1 MRRLAGQAALHAGR
15 LAHALI
21 QIAIALAVTALGLLA
36 LLSWR
41 LSRGPLEISWL
52 APRLEQA
59 INADAP
65 VHIALGGAAL
75 AWEGFTGGV
84 DRPLDIR
91 VHDLVAT
98 DAAGKRIAS
107 IPRAEVSLVPHL
119 LLLGRIVPRAIEV
132 DSARLRVT
140 RAADGSVTLDLGSLP
155 EPAGQPA
162 GAAPA
167 MASGVPAGL
176 LRELARPAAGDQP
189 GARSSTWSQLR
200 NVRIRDATI
209 DVTDAQLGATW
220 GLHGLGVDLVRM
232 IEGGVA
238 GRADATLRLGD
249 QSAHIALGAQLDGAT
264 HRTRVTASVGQIVPA
279 TLAGQIAGGQILAPF
294 ALPVALNAIVG
305 LTPDLVP
312 DQISAHADLGA
323 GALRLGQ
330 QGAIVFGGTLDA
342 EGTPDKMALGLT
354 RLEFAARQDGAH
366 TAIRAH
372 ADIARAPA
380 GEMDVAGTLDL
391 DQVSFAD
398 LPALWPEGMGGPG
411 TRPWITEN
419 IPDGIARNGHLDVAL
434 HLPADL
440 SGVTVKHVAA
450 GIDGEKLAV
459 HWLRPVPPVEDV
471 SAHLS
476 MAGPDA
482 LDIAVTGGHQGG
494 MRVTGGHVR
503 IVGLDA
509 SDQFTDIEGDLA
521 GPVPDLLAV
530 LRHPRVK
537 LLDRSPLP
545 LKDAAGQIAG
555 KVTVTKLPLR
565 NALTMDDVNIRT
577 TAKLTGLRLPGV
589 VAGHDLDH
597 GILSLDAASDGLHA
611 SGTATLAGLPA
622 DLQLTMDFRAGPP
635 SQIQEKI
642 TVAGSVTGKQLRDL
656 GLDVSDVVAGG
667 MALEATLAMRRDGT
681 GEAAVNADLAQ
692 ATLTAEPV
700 GFTKPAGRPATL
712 TATVRLDGNSVTAIA
727 PFRLEGE
734 GLHVD
739 GDANFAAGRPD
750 TLKLRRAVLGPDTDL
765 RAELRIPRG
774 PGDPWRVNLAGASLD
789 VTSQLE
795 RKPTPDQAPPPAE
808 PPPGP
813 PYVVDVR
820 LDRVVLGKGRYIAG
834 VVAHAENDGRL
845 MRAASISGRTVATG
859 GGVGGGGAPFQL
871 AIVPKDG
878 VRQLTGGTADA
889 GALLLALDIDNKM
902 QGGKMTI
909 TGHYDDTRRGRP
921 LIGTAT
927 IEDFRIHKAPVL
939 AKLLEAMTLYGL
951 VELAQGPGLGF
962 ARLVAPFRLSRDML
976 ELSDARAFNAS
987 LGMTANGSIDLTR
1000 QTADVQGTIVP
1011 AYFFNSLLGDIP
1023 VLGKLFSPE
1032 RGGGLFAATY
1042 YVHGPLDDPSVSVN
1056 PLAALT
1062 PGFLRGVFGL
1072 FDSTPNA
1079 PEAPSQPRAG
1089 QAQ

>member
-1 MRRLAGQAALHAGR
+1 MRRLLGQAARHTGR
-15 LAHALI
+15 VAHALI
-21 QIAIALAVTALGLLA
+21 QIGIALSVTALGLLA

-41 LSRGPLEISWL
+41 LSRGPLDVSWL

-59 INADAP
+59 INAEAT

-84 DRPLDIR
+84 DQPIDIR

-98 DAAGKRIAS
+98 DAAGKRIAA
-107 IPRAEVSLVPHL
+107 IPRAEVSLVAHL
-119 LLLGRIVPRAIEV
+119 LLLGRVVPRAIEV
-132 DSARLRVT
+132 DGARLRVT
-140 RAADGSVTLDLGSLP
+140 RAADGAITLALG
-155 EPAGQPA
+155 EPTDTSGQPA
-162 GAAPA
+162 AAPG
-167 MASGVPAGL
+167 GVPASL
-176 LRELARPAAGDQP
+176 LRELGRPAAGSQP

-200 NVRIRDATI
+200 RVRIRDATL
-209 DVTDAQLGATW
+209 DVTDRQVGATW
-220 GLHGLGVDLVRM
+220 GLHGLGADLQRM
-232 IEGGVA
+232 VEGGIV

-249 QSAHIALGAQLDGAT
+249 QGTHVTVTAELDAET
-264 HRTRVTASVGQIVPA
+264 HRTRLTASLGQIVPA
-279 TLAGQIAGGQILAPF
+279 ALAGQIAGGEVLAPF
-294 ALPVALNAIVG
+294 ALPVALNATVG
-305 LTPDLVP
+305 LAPDLTPDR
-312 DQISAHADLGA
+312 ISAHADLGA
-323 GALRLGQ
+323 GTLRLGQ
-330 QGAIVFGGTLDA
+330 QGAIVFNGALDA
-342 EGTPDKMALGLT
+342 EGTPDRMALSLP
-354 RLEFAARQDGAH
+354 RLEFAARADSAH
-366 TAIRAH
+366 TAVQAH
-372 ADIARAPA
+372 ADIARAP
-380 GEMDVAGTLDL
+380 GGGMDVAGTLDL
-391 DQVSFAD
+391 DQVAFAD
-398 LPALWPEGMGGPG
+398 LPALWPEGVGGPG
-411 TRPWITEN
+411 ARPWITRN
-419 IPDGIARNGHLDVAL
+419 IPDGMARNGHLDVAL

-440 SGVTVKHVAA
+440 SGATVTHVAG

-459 HWLRPVPPVEDV
+459 HWLRPVPPIEDA

-476 MAGPDA
+476 IAGPDA

-494 MRVTGGHVR
+494 LRVTGGHVR

-509 SDQFTDIEGDLA
+509 ADQFADIEGDLA
-521 GPVPDLLAV
+521 GPVPELLAV

-565 NALTMDDVNIRT
+565 NALTMDDVDIRT

-589 VAGHDLDH
+589 VAGRDLDH
-597 GILSLDAASDGLHA
+597 GTLSLDAASDGLHA
-611 SGTATLAGLPA
+611 SGSATLAGLPA
-622 DLQLTMDFRAGPP
+622 DLQLVMDFRAGPP

-642 TVAGSVTGKQLRDL
+642 TVAGTVTGKQLGGL
-656 GLDVSDVVAGG
+656 GLDVSDVLAGG
-667 MALEATLAMRRDGT
+667 MALEGTLAMRRDGT
-681 GEAAVNADLAQ
+681 AEAAITADLAQ

-712 TATVRLDGNSVTAIA
+712 TATVRLDGNTVTAIA

-734 GLHVD
+734 SLHVD
-739 GDANFAAGRPD
+739 GDASFAAGRPD
-750 TLKLRRAVLGPDTDL
+750 TLKLRRAALGPDTDL
-765 RAELRIPRG
+765 RAEVRIPRG
-774 PGDPWRVNLAGASLD
+774 PGDPWRVDLAGTSLD
-789 VTSQLE
+789 VTSQLD
-795 RKPTPDQAPPPAE
+795 RKPTPDQAPSPAE

-820 LDRVVLGKGRYIAG
+820 LDRVVLGKGRYIAD
-834 VVAHAENDGRL
+834 VVAHADNDGRL
-845 MRAASISGRTVATG
+845 MRAASIAGRTVATG

-871 AIVPKDG
+871 AIVPKGG

-889 GALLLALDIDNKM
+889 GALLLALDIDDKM
-902 QGGKMTI
+902 QGGKMTL
-909 TGHYDDTRRGRP
+909 TGHYDDTRRDHP
-921 LIGTAT
+921 LAGTAT

-962 ARLVAPFRLSRDML
+962 ARLEAPFRLSRDML

-987 LGMTANGSIDLTR
+987 LGMTAKGIIDLAR

-1023 VLGKLFSPE
+1023 LLGKLFSPE

-1042 YVHGPLDDPSVSVN
+1042 YVHGALDDPSVSVN

-1079 PEAPSQPRAG
+1079 PEAPSQPRPG
-1089 QAQ
+1089 QAR